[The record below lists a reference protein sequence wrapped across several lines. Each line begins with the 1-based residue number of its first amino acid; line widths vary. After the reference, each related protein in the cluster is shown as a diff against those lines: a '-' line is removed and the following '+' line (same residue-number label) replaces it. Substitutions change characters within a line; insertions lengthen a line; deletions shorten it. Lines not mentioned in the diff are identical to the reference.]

1 MDEDFETDHWYP
13 DCSHEGFQHWDHATG
28 DETAYFD
35 ALDAKLKQARHGEE
49 E

>member
-28 DETAYFD
+28 DETE
-35 ALDAKLKQARHGEE
+35 QAQHGEE
-49 E
+49 NG